1 MRHEDHVDKVDKG
14 RNRATKT
21 SVFGEVADVAV
32 NLYFFVR
39 ASSLTKRRFL

>member
-21 SVFGEVADVAV
+21 SVFGEVAA

-39 ASSLTKRRFL
+39 ASYLTKRRFL